1 MGFQR
6 ESEHA
11 IHIDMTPVVDA
22 MFTLILFLVVTS
34 SYVEQMEQ
42 DVNIDLP
49 SMSEKLKVQKPPA
62 RPIVVNVRYLP
73 GGNAYYH
80 VENEKMSLTTLTINM
95 TRARV
100 RNRDQSVVIRGD
112 KDVKWDNVAKVM
124 GCCAQAGITKVSAT
138 LEVQE

>member
-1 MGFQR
+1 MSFQR

-11 IHIDMTPVVDA
+11 MHIDMTPVVDA

-34 SYVEQMEQ
+34 SYVESLEQ
-42 DVNIDLP
+42 DVNINLP
-49 SMSEKLKVQKPPA
+49 TMNQQLKVTKPPA

-80 VENEKMSLTTLTINM
+80 VENEKMTLTTLTINM
-95 TRARV
+95 ARARV
-100 RNRDQSVVIRGD
+100 RNSDQSVVIRGD
-112 KDVKWDNVAKVM
+112 RDVKWDHVAKVM

-138 LEVQE
+138 LEVTQ

>member
-1 MGFQR
+1 MGFQ
-6 ESEHA
+6 SELEQEMHV
-11 IHIDMTPVVDA
+11 DMTPMVDA
-22 MFTLILFLVVTS
+22 IFAIILFLLVTS
-34 SYVEQMEQ
+34 SYLESLEQ

-49 SMSEKLKVQKPPA
+49 SMSQQLKVAKPPT

-80 VENEKMSLTTLTINM
+80 VENEKMTLTTLTINM

-100 RNRDQSVVIRGD
+100 RSRDQAVVIRGD
-112 KDVKWDNVAKVM
+112 KDVKWDHVAKVM

-138 LEVQE
+138 LEVNQ

>member
-1 MGFQR
+1 MAFDR
-6 ESEHA
+6 EAEETM
-11 IHIDMTPVVDA
+11 HIDMTPMVDA
-22 MFTLILFLVVTS
+22 IFAIILFLLVTS
-34 SYVEQMEQ
+34 SYLESLEQ

-49 SMSEKLKVQKPPA
+49 SMSQQLKVAKTPA

-100 RNRDQSVVIRGD
+100 RNRDQAVVIRGD

-138 LEVQE
+138 LEVNQ

>member
-11 IHIDMTPVVDA
+11 MHIDMTPVVDA

-34 SYVEQMEQ
+34 SYVQSMEQ
-42 DVNIDLP
+42 DVNINLP
-49 SMSEKLKVQKPPA
+49 TMNEQLKVAKPPA

-80 VENEKMSLTTLTINM
+80 VENEKMTLTTLTINM
-95 TRARV
+95 ARARV
-100 RNRDQSVVIRGD
+100 RNQDQSVVIRGD
-112 KDVKWDNVAKVM
+112 KDVKWDHVAKVM

-138 LEVQE
+138 LEVNQ

>member
-1 MGFQR
+1 MGLQR
-6 ESEHA
+6 ESQEEM
-11 IHIDMTPVVDA
+11 HIDMTPIVDA
-22 MFTLILFLVVTS
+22 MFTLILFLVATS

-49 SMSEKLKVQKPPA
+49 TMSEQLKVAKPPA

-80 VENEKMSLTTLTINM
+80 VENEKMTLTTLTINM

-112 KDVKWDNVAKVM
+112 RDVKWDHVAKVM

-138 LEVQE
+138 LEVSQ

>member
-1 MGFQR
+1 MSFR
-6 ESEHA
+6 PKSEHTM
-11 IHIDMTPVVDA
+11 HIDMTPIVDA

-34 SYVEQMEQ
+34 SYVESLEQ
-42 DVNIDLP
+42 DVSIALP
-49 SMSEKLKVQKPPA
+49 AMSQKLKGVKPPA

-80 VENEKMSLTTLTINM
+80 VENEKMTLSTLTVNM

-100 RNRDQSVVIRGD
+100 RNSEQSVIIRGD
-112 KDVKWDNVAKVM
+112 KDVKWDHVAAIM

-138 LEVQE
+138 LEVSE